1 MLLYTPFRAEK
12 CITLMLR
19 RMLHHIRIFAG
30 DKDMQIEREMI
41 ISILKLTKK
50 GAVEQERVNKDT
62 AIPYLISQKL
72 LQKLQ
77 CDHLIYLE
85 EGKINVNAIDR
96 LHLAIR
102 AVELGADIERV
113 SGFLDWKEFETMT
126 AIALTRSNY
135 EVCKNVR
142 FKHAL
147 RRWEID
153 VVGCRKPL
161 VICVD
166 CKQWRYGLAPASLE
180 KIVANQIDR
189 VQALANALPE
199 GAIKLPVAQW
209 ESAKFFPVILSLVP
223 SRFKFWNN
231 VPVVP
236 VLQFQDFI
244 NQMPLYVSSLK
255 FFSRRF
261 QKL

>member
-1 MLLYTPFRAEK
+1 
-12 CITLMLR
+12 
-19 RMLHHIRIFAG
+19 
-30 DKDMQIEREMI
+30 MI

-50 GAVEQERVNKDT
+50 GAVEQERVNKDA
-62 AIPYLISQKL
+62 AIPDSIGQKL

-77 CDHLIYLE
+77 CSNLIYLE
-85 EGKINVNAIDR
+85 RGKVNTDTAER

-102 AVELGADIERV
+102 AIELGADIERV
-113 SGFLDWKEFETMT
+113 SGVLDWKEFEALTG
-126 AIALTRSNY
+126 IALTRSGY

-142 FKHAL
+142 FQNVA

-153 VVGCRKPL
+153 VVGCKEPF
-161 VICVD
+161 VICVE
-166 CKQWRYGLAPASLE
+166 CKRWRYGLAPAKLE
-180 KIVANQIDR
+180 KIVDNQIDR
-189 VQALANALPE
+189 VHALADVLPE
-199 GAIKLPVAQW
+199 GVRNLPVARW
-209 ESAKFFPVILSLVP
+209 EHAKFFPVVLSLIP

-244 NQMPLYVSSLK
+244 NQMPLYASSLK